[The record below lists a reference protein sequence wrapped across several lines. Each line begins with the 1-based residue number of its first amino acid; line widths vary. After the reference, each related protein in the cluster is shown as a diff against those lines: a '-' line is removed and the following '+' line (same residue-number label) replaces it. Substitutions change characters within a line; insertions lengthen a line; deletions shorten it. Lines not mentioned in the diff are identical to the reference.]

1 MKIKELKSKKVVN
14 ELQLSSFGL
23 GDYGSALGKQLVGKG
38 GGLTK
43 QDLMTQN
50 IYIKNFVSN
59 ALSNLN
65 NAVKGGL
72 VDPKKVEPRAAV
84 AGDFDKVPNPFG
96 DWDTENKLKQQK
108 AQQAQAAKDKAAA
121 DAAQA
126 KINKAASAP
135 TSPATS
141 AAVDA
146 RLARAQQQTP
156 PTSVSDKL
164 DKAAAQRG
172 KAPYVQTKQN
182 TPTNQPPM
190 PRVRESSYEKLNA
203 LFETI
208 LETVLPQETNTQSIK
223 DYLKTVWLPNYLKGV
238 NWKPNEQQIDKILQ
252 QVQDTYAKDGGRGA
266 LNQLASLSY
275 SITPRSI
282 PKDNKKN
289 KSDQKSDEKS
299 ATKTTAQPAA
309 AQPAAQQ
316 PVAQKRTGGKV
327 KGALSND
334 PRAVA
339 RRQATAAKRATDAGL
354 TVSKP
359 QASQAAP
366 AAPITAT
373 WGGVKY
379 TKTAKGWVDNKRRP
393 ADANTIKFLDQAVS
407 QSNKDQPTPPNKPK
421 GPAAPTA
428 GPGAGAAQQA
438 DDEKVIKFKKT
449 A

>member
-1 MKIKELKSKKVVN
+1 MKIKDLKSKKPVN
-14 ELQLSSFGL
+14 EIQLSSFGL

-72 VDPKKVEPRAAV
+72 VDPKKSEPRAAV

-108 AQQAQAAKDKAAA
+108 AQQAQAAKDKTAA

-126 KINKAASAP
+126 KVNKAASAP
-135 TSPATS
+135 TSPAARS
-141 AAVDA
+141 AVDA

-172 KAPYVQTKQN
+172 QAPNVQTKQN
-182 TPTNQPPM
+182 TPANKPPM
-190 PRVRESSYEKLNA
+190 PRVRENSYKKLNA

-208 LETVLPQETNTQSIK
+208 LEAVAPQESNSQSIK

-252 QVQDTYAKDGGRGA
+252 QVQDTYAKDNGRAA

-275 SITPRSI
+275 SITPRST
-282 PKDNKKN
+282 PKDDKKG
-289 KSDQKSDEKS
+289 KSDKKSDEKS

-309 AQPAAQQ
+309 AQPAAAGAADQ
-316 PVAQKRTGGKV
+316 PVAQP
-327 KGALSND
+327 AAQ
-334 PRAVA
+334 P
-339 RRQATAAKRATDAGL
+339 TAQPTAQPAAQPTTQPKAQ
-354 TVSKP
+354 P
-359 QASQAAP
+359 AAP
-366 AAPITAT
+366 ATKPITAT
-373 WGGVKY
+373 WGKVRY
-379 TKTAKGWVDNKRRP
+379 TKTKKGWVDDKNKP
-393 ADANTIKFLDQAVS
+393 ADANTAKILDQAVS
-407 QSNKDQPTPPNKPK
+407 KDTGSNNPTPPKPR
-421 GPAAPTA
+421 GPAAPKA
-428 GPGAGAAQQA
+428 GPAAGAAQQA
-438 DDEKVIKFKKT
+438 EPTKAVAAPSNVVPIKNKKV